1 MWGLLCKWWWAEKK
15 SKLPWEVDGE
25 QLTELVL
32 SPFFQVSGHIELYS
46 LRVERAKLSGLTA
59 VTKHCLGCSRLGS
72 ITSWLTHQLMQNTW
86 DSNLWPSKTSN
97 NLWIMNVRVH
107 GELFIL
113 SFSICKIF
121 FQQIIRSGLVMNT
134 KPLYFLFYNSARLYK
149 IMDLKILWH
158 YLQLVPYFSR
168 YHTILEPY

>member
-107 GELFIL
+107 GGIVHSVFQHLQNI
-113 SFSICKIF
+113 FST
-121 FQQIIRSGLVMNT
+121 N
-134 KPLYFLFYNSARLYK
+134 YK
-149 IMDLKILWH
+149 IRASNEYQASIL
-158 YLQLVPYFSR
+158 LV
-168 YHTILEPY
+168 L